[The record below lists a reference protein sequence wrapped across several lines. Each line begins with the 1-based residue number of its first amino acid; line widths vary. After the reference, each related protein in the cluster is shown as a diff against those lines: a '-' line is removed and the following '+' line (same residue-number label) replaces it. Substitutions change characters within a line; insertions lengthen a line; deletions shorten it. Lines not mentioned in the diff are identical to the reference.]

1 LDFPWWYY
9 LDDVTGIL
17 LGGFMAEL
25 YLFLIFM
32 LIAAIIAT
40 EIKDLLA
47 AVISLGA
54 VGFAVAIMFIFVQ
67 APDLAIVQIVVEVLT
82 VVIFVAVILRTTHV
96 DETIGKRLSGTQV
109 FSIVLYALFAVL
121 FFVVMI
127 RTLQALPE
135 FGNATMKVA
144 SEYIKLGLPRTGGAN
159 LVADVIL
166 DFRALD
172 TLGEATVLFTSV
184 IGVVAIMRKV
194 GRKK

>member
-1 LDFPWWYY
+1 M
-9 LDDVTGIL
+9 I
-17 LGGFMAEL
+17 EL
-25 YLFLIFM
+25 YLFLAFM

-54 VGFAVAIMFIFVQ
+54 VGFSVAIMFILVQ
-67 APDLAIVQIVVEVLT
+67 APDLAIVQIVIEVLT
-82 VVIFVAVILRTTHV
+82 IVLFIAVILRTTHV
-96 DETIGKRLSGTQV
+96 DETIRKKLSGTQI
-109 FSIVLYALFAVL
+109 FSIVLYAFFAILFL
-121 FFVVMI
+121 IVMF
-127 RTLQALPE
+127 RSLQEMPD
-135 FGNATMKVA
+135 FGNPIMRVA

-172 TLGEATVLFTSV
+172 TLGEATVLFTSA
-184 IGVVAIMRKV
+184 IGVVALMRKS

>member
-1 LDFPWWYY
+1 M
-9 LDDVTGIL
+9 I
-17 LGGFMAEL
+17 EL
-25 YLFLIFM
+25 YLFLAFM

-54 VGFAVAIMFIFVQ
+54 VGFSVAIMFILVQ

-82 VVIFVAVILRTTHV
+82 IVLFIAVILRTTHV
-96 DETIGKRLSGTQV
+96 DETIRKKLSGTQI
-109 FSIVLYALFAVL
+109 FSIVLYAFFAILFL
-121 FFVVMI
+121 IVMF
-127 RTLQALPE
+127 RSLQEMPD
-135 FGNATMKVA
+135 FGNPIMRVA
-144 SEYIKLGLPRTGGAN
+144 SEYIKLGLPKTGGAN

-172 TLGEATVLFTSV
+172 TLGEATVLFTSA
-184 IGVVAIMRKV
+184 IGVVALMRKS

>member
-1 LDFPWWYY
+1 M
-9 LDDVTGIL
+9 I
-17 LGGFMAEL
+17 EL

-32 LIAAIIAT
+32 IVAAIIAT

-54 VGFAVAIMFIFVQ
+54 VGFSVAIMFIFVQ

-82 VVIFVAVILRTTHV
+82 VIVFVAVILRTTHV
-96 DETIGKRLSGTQV
+96 DETIGKKLSGTQIYAV
-109 FSIVLYALFAVL
+109 VLYSVFAILFL
-121 FFVVMI
+121 IVMI
-127 RTLQALPE
+127 QSLQEIPD
-135 FGNATMKVA
+135 FGNATMRVA
-144 SEYIKLGLPRTGGAN
+144 REYIKLGLPRAGGAN

-184 IGVVAIMRKV
+184 IGVAALMRKS

>member
-1 LDFPWWYY
+1 M
-9 LDDVTGIL
+9 V
-17 LGGFMAEL
+17 EL
-25 YLFLIFM
+25 YLFLLFM

-54 VGFAVAIMFIFVQ
+54 VGFSVAIMFILVQ

-82 VVIFVAVILRTTHV
+82 IVLFIAVILRTTHV
-96 DETIGKRLSGTQV
+96 DETIRKKLSGTQI
-109 FSIVLYALFAVL
+109 FSIVLYVFFAILFL
-121 FFVVMI
+121 IVMF
-127 RTLQALPE
+127 RSLQEMPD
-135 FGNATMKVA
+135 FGNPIMRVA
-144 SEYIKLGLPRTGGAN
+144 SEYIKLGLPKTGGAN

-172 TLGEATVLFTSV
+172 TLGEATVLFTSA
-184 IGVVAIMRKV
+184 IGVVALMRKS

>member
-1 LDFPWWYY
+1 M
-9 LDDVTGIL
+9 V
-17 LGGFMAEL
+17 EL
-25 YLFLIFM
+25 YLFLVFM

-54 VGFAVAIMFIFVQ
+54 VGFSVAIMFILVQ

-82 VVIFVAVILRTTHV
+82 IILFIAVILRTTHV
-96 DETIGKRLSGTQV
+96 DETIRKKLSGTQI
-109 FSIVLYALFAVL
+109 FSIVLYVFFAILFL
-121 FFVVMI
+121 IVMF
-127 RTLQALPE
+127 RSLQEMPD
-135 FGNATMKVA
+135 FGNPIMRVA

-172 TLGEATVLFTSV
+172 TLGEATVLFTSA
-184 IGVVAIMRKV
+184 IGVVALMRKS
-194 GRKK
+194 GRKKKK